1 MPGSHTDF
9 PPGERSPLVSIAG
22 LPAAVPVARFAAP
35 ASPTSVQTA
44 SAAAWRSAA
53 SDARSRFRATAV
65 AHVAPAPRLSMLP
78 PEEDSDPE
86 ASWLPCAE
94 YRMNLRAAIRSAQ
107 KKLCK
112 RTSHVTPTAA
122 DPTSAPVA
130 ANRCLLTTSITAP
143 ASTKPSR
150 PPLAATR
157 NVHAPTAS
165 RIDKAHRHRTT
176 KL

>member
-22 LPAAVPVARFAAP
+22 LPAAVPVARSAAP

-44 SAAAWRSAA
+44 SAAAWRAAA

-65 AHVAPAPRLSMLP
+65 AHVAPAPRLSTLP

-112 RTSHVTPTAA
+112 RTSRVTPT
-122 DPTSAPVA
+122 V
-130 ANRCLLTTSITAP
+130 R
-143 ASTKPSR
+143 R
-150 PPLAATR
+150 PPHLAGR
-157 NVHAPTAS
+157 RPGLVFG
-165 RIDKAHRHRTT
+165 RIGFQQRRKWSVLSFVVRRQVEVCAQIHSISALVFEYSFLR
-176 KL
+176 